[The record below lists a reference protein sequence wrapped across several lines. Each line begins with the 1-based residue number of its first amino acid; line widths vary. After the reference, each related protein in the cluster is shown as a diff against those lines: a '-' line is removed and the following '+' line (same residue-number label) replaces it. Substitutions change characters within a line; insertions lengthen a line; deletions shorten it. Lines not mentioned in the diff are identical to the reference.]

1 MGIQIKVMFCCW
13 QFSCDDLFIF
23 HAPERLVRNDAT
35 ARSSGNGPDGK
46 FMKTFFDDVELVKQN
61 IVSIADTTREI
72 GRIDQA
78 V

>member
-1 MGIQIKVMFCCW
+1 M
-13 QFSCDDLFIF
+13 
-23 HAPERLVRNDAT
+23 RNDA
-35 ARSSGNGPDGK
+35 AAKPAGNGPDGK

-78 V
+78 VLSSISLKS